1 MSMVVCQKCGSFLS
15 GSARFCDKCG
25 ATQQSVSQRLRKAL
39 GADYELLGELGRG
52 GAAVVYSVRDLK
64 HHRYLAVKVMH
75 PELMASPVVVERF
88 RREARYV
95 AQLDHPNI
103 LSVTFSAEES
113 GLVFYAMPRVRGKAL
128 SRYLEKRGHLAL
140 DKTLSILS
148 QVAEGLYHAHQ
159 HGVIHRDIK
168 PSNIM
173 VEDGGRVLIL
183 DFGVA
188 KALSSDGGHLSASGE
203 IIGSPR
209 YMSAEQ
215 ASGSSN
221 IDHRTDIYSWGVV
234 GFHMLAGRAPFVD
247 QGVQAIL
254 YKQMTVEPPDVR
266 EFRPDTPEVLANT
279 IHRCMAKNPARRW
292 GNIREAAKAAGCVR
306 RGVSSS
312 SRAPDKR

>member
-1 MSMVVCQKCGSFLS
+1 MSLTVCSGCGGFLA
-15 GSARFCDKCG
+15 GNARFCSKCG
-25 ATQQSVSQRLRKAL
+25 TTQESVSQRLRTAL
-39 GADYELLGELGRG
+39 GPDYELIGELGRG

-64 HHRYLAVKVMH
+64 HQRYLAVKVMH
-75 PELMASPVVVERF
+75 PELMASPAVVERF
-88 RREARYV
+88 RREAKYV

-103 LSVTFSAEES
+103 LSITFSSEES
-113 GLVFYAMPRVRGKAL
+113 GLVFYAMPRVRGEAL
-128 SRYLEKRGHLAL
+128 SKQLEKHGNLPLGR
-140 DKTLSILS
+140 TLNILS
-148 QVAEGLYHAHQ
+148 QIAEGLHHAHQ

-173 VEDGGRVLIL
+173 VEDAGRVLIL

-188 KALSSDGGHLSASGE
+188 KALSSDGAHISKSGE

-215 ASGSSN
+215 ASGSTS

-234 GFHMLAGRAPFVD
+234 GFHMVVGRVPFD
-247 QGVQAIL
+247 DKGVRAIL

-266 EFRPDTPEVLANT
+266 EFRPETPEALATT

-292 GNIREAAKAAGCVR
+292 GNIREAARAAGC
-306 RGVSSS
+306 GG
-312 SRAPDKR
+312 

>member
-1 MSMVVCQKCGSFLS
+1 MNMVACEGCGSLLS
-15 GSARFCDKCG
+15 GGARFCSKCG
-25 ATQQSVSQRLRKAL
+25 ATRQSVSQRLRKAL
-39 GADYELLGELGRG
+39 GPDYELLGELGRG

-95 AQLDHPNI
+95 SQLDHPNI

-128 SRYLEKRGHLAL
+128 SRYLEKHGHLAL

-173 VEDGGRVLIL
+173 VEDGGHVLIL

-188 KALSSDGGHLSASGE
+188 KALSSDGAHISASGE

-215 ASGSSN
+215 ASGSVN
-221 IDHRTDIYSWGVV
+221 IDHRSDIYSWGVV
-234 GFHMLAGRAPFVD
+234 GFHMLSGRTPFVD
-247 QGVQAIL
+247 DRIQAVL
-254 YKQMTVEPPDVR
+254 YKHMTVEPPDVR
-266 EFRPDTPEVLANT
+266 EFRPDTPEALANT
-279 IHRCMAKNPARRW
+279 IHRCMSKNPARRW
-292 GNIREAAKAAGCVR
+292 GNIRDAAKAAGCL
-306 RGVSSS
+306 RGGVPSS
-312 SRAPDKR
+312 SRAPDIR

>member
-1 MSMVVCQKCGSFLS
+1 MSLTVCSGCGGFL
-15 GSARFCDKCG
+15 ACNDRFCSKSG
-25 ATQQSVSQRLRKAL
+25 TTQESVSQRLLTAL
-39 GADYELLGELGRG
+39 VQDYELIGELGRG

-64 HHRYLAVKVMH
+64 HQRYLAVKVMH
-75 PELMASPVVVERF
+75 PELMASPAVVERF
-88 RREARYV
+88 RREAKYV

-103 LSVTFSAEES
+103 LSITFSSEES
-113 GLVFYAMPRVRGKAL
+113 GLVFYAMPRVRGEAL
-128 SRYLEKRGHLAL
+128 SKQLEKHGNLPLGR
-140 DKTLSILS
+140 TLNILS
-148 QVAEGLYHAHQ
+148 QIAEGLHHAHQ

-173 VEDGGRVLIL
+173 VEDAGRVLIL

-188 KALSSDGGHLSASGE
+188 KALSSDGAHISKSGE

-215 ASGSSN
+215 ASGSTS

-234 GFHMLAGRAPFVD
+234 GFHMVVGRVPFD
-247 QGVQAIL
+247 DKGVRAIL

-266 EFRPDTPEVLANT
+266 EFRPETPEALATT

-292 GNIREAAKAAGCVR
+292 GNIREAARAAGCK
-306 RGVSSS
+306 G
-312 SRAPDKR
+312 